1 MTSLKEERAEQ
12 QRWTA
17 RLRRPDPAYDMLA
30 ANEFDS
36 TAARDATNGE
46 GAGGD
51 AAIRSAQRALL

>member
-17 RLRRPDPAYDMLA
+17 RLRRADPAYDMLA

-36 TAARDATNGE
+36 TAAHDARTAKAIGRN
-46 GAGGD
+46 
-51 AAIRSAQRALL
+51 AALRSA